1 MYSGDTSQHLY
12 HIWRHFIQHSR
23 SCLYDVTHKLY
34 VSHTDIFSTCGAILH
49 DMVCTVR
56 VTWPTKHVINILT
69 PHAIFP
75 THIPANRE
83 SDRMMSAGTV
93 ISSGRDLSVSNT
105 GIIVCKRCVFG
116 ILLTPESVFT
126 LVS

>member
-1 MYSGDTSQHLY
+1 MYSSDTSQHLY
-12 HIWRHFIQHSR
+12 HIWRHFIQHSM
-23 SCLYDVTHKLY
+23 SCLYDVAHKLC

-56 VTWPTKHVINILT
+56 VTWPTNHVINILT

-93 ISSGRDLSVSNT
+93 ISSGRGISVSNT
-105 GIIVCKRCVFG
+105 GIIVCKRCV
-116 ILLTPESVFT
+116 
-126 LVS
+126 